1 MSVLRSLT
9 RTLVKNKMKKKGMTR
24 ICSDKV
30 SYNPM
35 NKQYSHTGS
44 FFARH
49 WREYI

>member
-9 RTLVKNKMKKKGMTR
+9 RNIVKNKMKRKGMTR
-24 ICSDKV
+24 ICSDKL

-35 NKQYSHTGS
+35 NGQRSHAGS